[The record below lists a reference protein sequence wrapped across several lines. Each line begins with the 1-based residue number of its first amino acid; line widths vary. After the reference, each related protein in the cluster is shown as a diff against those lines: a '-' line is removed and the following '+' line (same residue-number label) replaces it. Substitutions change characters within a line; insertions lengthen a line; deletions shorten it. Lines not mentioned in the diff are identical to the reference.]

1 MDIPVYLIAG
11 FLDAGK
17 TNFINGILKD
27 GFAAEDKTL
36 LICCEEGEEDYDPHG
51 LMNVFTYT
59 VEDQAELTPELLS
72 ARGISFLM
80 MDFDNTIVPYTTD
93 VPTEPMRAWLEQM
106 KSSNIRLCVVS
117 NSKRPRVVTFCKA
130 YGLDCIT
137 HARKPFQKGISECL
151 TRFHLRPS
159 QAALVGD
166 QIYTD
171 VLGANCAG
179 LTSILVSAIDNHTI
193 WLKLRHVCE
202 LPFIAWG
209 KRRIRYE
216 KH

>member
-1 MDIPVYLIAG
+1 MSFCLIPDV
-11 FLDAGK
+11 
-17 TNFINGILKD
+17 ILKRL
-27 GFAAEDKTL
+27 T
-36 LICCEEGEEDYDPHG
+36 
-51 LMNVFTYT
+51 
-59 VEDQAELTPELLS
+59 ELTPELLS

-137 HARKPFQKGISECL
+137 HAKKPFQKGNSECL
-151 TRFHLRPS
+151 TRFPLRPS
-159 QAALVGD
+159 PAALVGD

-193 WLKLRHVCE
+193 WLKLRHVAE

>member
-1 MDIPVYLIAG
+1 MRISLLPRAIFPALTQISPDYLRRQ
-11 FLDAGK
+11 
-17 TNFINGILKD
+17 GIR
-27 GFAAEDKTL
+27 L
-36 LICCEEGEEDYDPHG
+36 LM
-51 LMNVFTYT
+51 L
-59 VEDQAELTPELLS
+59 
-72 ARGISFLM
+72 
-80 MDFDNTIVPYTTD
+80 DFDNTIVPYTTSE
-93 VPTEPMRAWLEQM
+93 PTPEMAAWLGAMQA
-106 KSSNIRLCVVS
+106 SGIGLCVVS
-117 NSKRPRVVTFCKA
+117 NSRKPRVVTFCEK

-137 HARKPFQKGISECL
+137 HAKKPFSRGIRACL
-151 TRFHLRPS
+151 ARFSLEPARC
-159 QAALVGD
+159 ALVGD

-193 WLKLRHVCE
+193 WLKLRHVAE

>member
-1 MDIPVYLIAG
+1 MSFCLIPDV
-11 FLDAGK
+11 
-17 TNFINGILKD
+17 ILKRL
-27 GFAAEDKTL
+27 T
-36 LICCEEGEEDYDPHG
+36 
-51 LMNVFTYT
+51 
-59 VEDQAELTPELLS
+59 ELTPELLS

-117 NSKRPRVVTFCKA
+117 NSKQARASWTFCKA
-130 YGLDCIT
+130 VRAGLH
-137 HARKPFQKGISECL
+137 HACEKAVPAAAFRAVPRRAS
-151 TRFHLRPS
+151 RLRPS
-159 QAALVGD
+159 AGGALAGD

-193 WLKLRHVCE
+193 WLKLRHVAE
-202 LPFIAWG
+202 LPFIAMG
-209 KRRIRYE
+209 KKERSSYE

>member
-1 MDIPVYLIAG
+1 MSFCLIPDV
-11 FLDAGK
+11 
-17 TNFINGILKD
+17 ILKRL
-27 GFAAEDKTL
+27 T
-36 LICCEEGEEDYDPHG
+36 
-51 LMNVFTYT
+51 
-59 VEDQAELTPELLS
+59 ELTPEFLS

-93 VPTEPMRAWLEQM
+93 VPLEQM

-117 NSKRPRVVTFCKA
+117 NSKRPRVVTFCRT

-193 WLKLRHVCE
+193 WLKLRHVAE
-202 LPFIAWG
+202 LPFIAIG
-209 KRRIRYE
+209 RRKIQHE

>member
-1 MDIPVYLIAG
+1 MSFCLIPDV
-11 FLDAGK
+11 
-17 TNFINGILKD
+17 ILKRL
-27 GFAAEDKTL
+27 T
-36 LICCEEGEEDYDPHG
+36 
-51 LMNVFTYT
+51 
-59 VEDQAELTPELLS
+59 ELTPELLS

-137 HARKPFQKGISECL
+137 HAKKPFSRGIRACL
-151 TRFHLRPS
+151 ARFSLEPARC
-159 QAALVGD
+159 ALVGD

-193 WLKLRHVCE
+193 WLKLRHVAE

>member
-1 MDIPVYLIAG
+1 MPFS
-11 FLDAGK
+11 FLPRMIYPHL
-17 TNFINGILKD
+17 TNVR
-27 GFAAEDKTL
+27 AED
-36 LICCEEGEEDYDPHG
+36 
-51 LMNVFTYT
+51 
-59 VEDQAELTPELLS
+59 LT

-80 MDFDNTIVPYTTD
+80 LDFDNTIVPYTTSK
-93 VPTEPMRAWLEQM
+93 PTLEMAAWLKAMQA
-106 KSSNIRLCVVS
+106 SGIGLCVVS
-117 NSKRPRVVTFCKA
+117 NSRKPRVVEFCKQ

-193 WLKLRHVCE
+193 WLKLRHVAE